1 MLEMT
6 VSFYPLA
13 VKLIWGVFWFEEN
26 CRNESQEECFRN
38 NKKGIWVMF
47 GHP

>member
-6 VSFYPLA
+6 VSFDSLA
-13 VKLIWGVFWFEEN
+13 VKLIWGVFWFGEN

-38 NKKGIWVMF
+38 NKGF
-47 GHP
+47 G